1 LKYPEYLS
9 SAKRHNFACRVLQE
23 KIETFENAN
32 PNDENYN
39 HLITSL
45 YYLSGYII
53 ECSLKFKI
61 FEVFSFDSDVEIDED
76 ACNIL
81 GINYRKKIQVHSFQ
95 KLQNFLDSKISD
107 ISHISNESATDLL
120 LEQWNPIIRY
130 QHLEI
135 QYQEVKAFYNHANNF
150 MKSM

>member
-32 PNDENYN
+32 SNDENFN

-61 FEVFSFDSDVEIDED
+61 FEVFSFNSDLEIDEE
-76 ACNIL
+76 AYRIL
-81 GINYRKKIQVHSFQ
+81 GINKRKIQVHSFH

-107 ISHISNESATDLL
+107 ISHISNESAINLL
-120 LEQWNPIIRY
+120 MEQWNPIIRY

>member
-1 LKYPEYLS
+1 MKYPEYLS

-23 KIETFENAN
+23 KIETFENV
-32 PNDENYN
+32 NDDNYN

-53 ECSLKFKI
+53 ECSLKYKI
-61 FEVFSFDSDVEIDED
+61 FEVFSFDSDVEINDE
-76 ACNIL
+76 ACNVL
-81 GINYRKKIQVHSFQ
+81 GINYRKKIQVHSFE
-95 KLQNFLDSKISD
+95 KLQNLLDSKISD
-107 ISHISNESATDLL
+107 ISHTSNDGAIDLL

-135 QYQEVKAFYNHANNF
+135 QYHEVKAFYNHANNF
-150 MKSM
+150 MKIM